1 MLVVLHGGEISNLC
15 RKGCETVKL
24 PNVAGYIQGVG
35 KFVWSFRYVI
45 PMYLGIGDIDGKV
58 RERIILKVSKVNLC
72 RA

>member
-1 MLVVLHGGEISNLC
+1 M
-15 RKGCETVKL
+15 KL
-24 PNVAGYIQGVG
+24 PNVAGYIRGVG

-45 PMYLGIGDIDGKV
+45 PMYLGFGDIDSKV